1 MANGWRSVGGC
12 LALPV
17 VLIGGCTGKM
27 YVDQWM
33 YNLPGPVLASAA
45 TPTQV
50 PATAMQVAEA
60 LDTYVQPRFEIL
72 RDKTFGAFRIV
83 YRRHAGLAQL
93 KVESAREKELIANVN
108 ATKRDYA
115 ISLLHCVAGPNY
127 SNEGKPRLQLLYFN
141 QQRVISDSIYSSRAT
156 AERATANTGL
166 ELAAIEKRAAT
177 ALPRLL
183 AGKEHRLSQPGWDVL
198 MRPVQASKRECLGC
212 HKGSRLG
219 DTLGVMVYA
228 VRATPR
234 LALAQRASR

>member
-1 MANGWRSVGGC
+1 MANGWRIAGGC

-17 VLIGGCTGKM
+17 ILIGGCTGKM

-33 YNLPGPVLASAA
+33 YNLPGPVLASTA

-50 PATAMQVAEA
+50 PATAMQVAET

-72 RDKTFGAFRIV
+72 RDKNFGAFRIV

-93 KVESAREKELIANVN
+93 KVESSREKELIANVN

-115 ISLLHCVAGPNY
+115 ISLLHCADSPEY
-127 SNEGKPRLQLLYFN
+127 SYRDRPSLQLLYFN
-141 QQRVISDSIYSSRAT
+141 QQRLVSDSGYEDLQDSTVVDKR
-156 AERATANTGL
+156 GL
-166 ELAAIEKRAAT
+166 DLAKIEKQSFA
-177 ALPRLL
+177 ALPTLMK
-183 AGKEHRLSQPGWDVL
+183 GKEHRVTQSGWDVL
-198 MRPVQASKRECLGC
+198 LRPVLASKQECLGC
-212 HKGSRLG
+212 HESSRLG

-234 LALAQRASR
+234 LASAQRASR